1 MGRHQ
6 HDIDELARME
16 GICQQLAGQ
25 AAMPEQRAG
34 LLALAVNYRGTIL
47 DAQARDR
54 FADTTQ
60 TPQTSGY
67 FRPIAT
73 LP

>member
-1 MGRHQ
+1 MARPQ

-16 GICQQLAGQ
+16 
-25 AAMPEQRAG
+25 RS
-34 LLALAVNYRGTIL
+34 TIL
-47 DAQARDR
+47 DAQARNR
-54 FADTTQ
+54 FADTEQ
-60 TPQTSGY
+60 TPQTSGS

>member
-1 MGRHQ
+1 MARPQ

-16 GICQQLAGQ
+16 RSCRELAGQ
-25 AAMPEQRAG
+25 AAMLEERAG

-47 DAQARDR
+47 DAQARNR
-54 FADTTQ
+54 FADTEQ
-60 TPQTSGY
+60 TPQTSGS